1 MRRKFNRGTDLV
13 ELCLIRGGGVVGEQR
28 TEEVGAT
35 GSSLESHPTT
45 VRLDYYISQAFF
57 LDLDL
62 WLSRDYPLIR
72 EYATPITP
80 PSQSICIKLRKVYC
94 ILARIC
100 FCFFL

>member
-1 MRRKFNRGTDLV
+1 MCRKFNRGTDLV
-13 ELCLIRGGGVVGEQR
+13 EFCLIRGGGVVGEQR

-35 GSSLESHPTT
+35 GSSLEPHPTT
-45 VRLDYYISQAFF
+45 VRLDYYTSQAFF

-62 WLSRDYPLIR
+62 WLSRD
-72 EYATPITP
+72 YATPITP

-100 FCFFL
+100 FL

>member
-1 MRRKFNRGTDLV
+1 MCRKFNRGTDLV

-28 TEEVGAT
+28 TEEVRAT
-35 GSSLESHPTT
+35 GSSLEPHPTT
-45 VRLDYYISQAFF
+45 VRLDYYISQTFF

-62 WLSRDYPLIR
+62 WLSRDYLLR

-100 FCFFL
+100 FL